1 MSKQGATIGIDL
13 GGTRMRVGRRDAGG
27 RLVAERTLSTAGA
40 EEGVARLVALAR
52 QLAPEGIARVGVST
66 AGPLNFDT
74 GVIEPLNMPGWHHY
88 PLRDELSRQLG
99 APVIMDNDANVA
111 GLGEWYEGAG
121 RGTRT
126 MVYYTV
132 STGVG
137 SGVIIDGR
145 IHHGRHDTE
154 GGHQVVWPGGPP
166 CVCGGRGCLE
176 AVVSGTGIRN
186 RTGKRGEEIADPAF
200 WDEIAFYLAVA
211 MANTATLLCPE
222 AIILGGGITARGDQL
237 FVPLREKAAGMIRIL
252 PVPRIEPSGLGQ
264 DSGLVG
270 ALVLAET
277 TAEGGGRRAEGGGLY
292 GVSLCTITSQHLQ
305 RVLRPPPSM
314 RSDRKE

>member
-1 MSKQGATIGIDL
+1 MSDHGATIGIDL
-13 GGTRMRVGRRDAGG
+13 GGTRMRVGRRDAAGK
-27 RLVAERTLSTAGA
+27 LVAERTLSPAGA

-52 QLAPEGIARVGVST
+52 QLAPEGVARVGVS
-66 AGPLNFDT
+66 APGPLDFAT
-74 GVIEPLNMPGWHHY
+74 GVIEPLNMKGWHHY

-99 APVIMDNDANVA
+99 APVVMDNDANVA
-111 GLGEWYEGAG
+111 GLGEWREGAG
-121 RGTRT
+121 RGART

-145 IHHGRHDTE
+145 IHHGAHDTE

-186 RTGKRGEEIADPAF
+186 RTGKRGEEIHDPAF

-211 MANTATLLCPE
+211 MANTATLLCPD
-222 AIILGGGITARGDQL
+222 AIILGGGITARGEQL
-237 FVPLREKAAGMIRIL
+237 FDPLRRKAAELIHLVPL
-252 PVPRIEPSGLGQ
+252 PRIEPSGLGQ
-264 DSGLVG
+264 DTGLIG

-277 TAEGGGRRAEGGGLY
+277 SAE
-292 GVSLCTITSQHLQ
+292 
-305 RVLRPPPSM
+305 
-314 RSDRKE
+314 D